1 MEILIIIN
9 ELVEILFLILGL
21 FLLLKPLHCSVKR
34 GYLIS
39 INILT
44 ITIWMIS
51 CMCLRNHA
59 EIFLLLRFLILAI
72 YALVVYKGIFF
83 ESMFKCFALLVCV
96 DAFNFVFALITY
108 PVILMFGINEK
119 HVGAVAM
126 TLIIDAVAYGITLFV
141 IKNRKPIF
149 LWNIIGAAKNGMFII
164 CVVIEV
170 VFVGLKTANYN
181 QNNITIYL
189 LWIAFIVFGI
199 TILTLWLRDRKKQHD
214 KFSELIKYEHRTR
227 EIIPAIEKALQD
239 LKNMGLTKAGEQRM
253 IAELEAICKSDRS
266 CLRGRNR
273 QVRSFETTGSPILDN
288 QLEQFVEEC
297 EENGILLDV
306 IVRAEITAFLDLE
319 DVEIL
324 TVLQI
329 VGDLYRNA
337 FKAVSK
343 NKEKKNLLIC
353 FGYNANDYYEIGI
366 YDNGHPF
373 PSQIKEQLGV
383 RGVTVDGTGHGMA
396 DVFEHL
402 HRHQA
407 SFVLEE
413 NPAKGFTFTKGIH
426 IVFDE
431 KDRMEILS

>member
-1 MEILIIIN
+1 MEILYIVN
-9 ELVEILFLILGL
+9 EIVEVLFLIIGL
-21 FLLLKPLHCSVKR
+21 KGLQDICCKFKGTYIRLVTNISIIIIWTLLCVVMYHMQGIFLVLRIIIVFIYVYIIYKSNFLDTFLKVIVLFTFIDVLNLLVVLMTYPIATKIGIDSESNILVIISFAGHMIS
-34 GYLIS
+34 YLI
-39 INILT
+39 
-44 ITIWMIS
+44 
-51 CMCLRNHA
+51 
-59 EIFLLLRFLILAI
+59 
-72 YALVVYKGIFF
+72 
-83 ESMFKCFALLVCV
+83 
-96 DAFNFVFALITY
+96 ALI
-108 PVILMFGINEK
+108 
-119 HVGAVAM
+119 
-126 TLIIDAVAYGITLFV
+126 IIYERRPHA
-141 IKNRKPIF
+141 
-149 LWNIIGAAKNGMFII
+149 LWNIFVGAKRGIFII
-164 CVVIEV
+164 CVVVEI
-170 VFVGLKTANYN
+170 FFLAFKTLDFN

>member
-1 MEILIIIN
+1 MEILFALGEVIEMIFLIVGLRYLQNMAEPIIKKKTLYCANFITILICIVFYAFLFDRQDGYLLIRIVILVIYIGTVYKSRYTDKVCKILVLLFLVDILNLLFAIVTYPIARALNIATGDILAEIVAIIID
-9 ELVEILFLILGL
+9 LI
-21 FLLLKPLHCSVKR
+21 
-34 GYLIS
+34 GYLVVLYI
-39 INILT
+39 INKRVPMVA
-44 ITIWMIS
+44 WNMIG
-51 CMCLRNHA
+51 NA
-59 EIFLLLRFLILAI
+59 K
-72 YALVVYKGIFF
+72 KGIVVT
-83 ESMFKCFALLVCV
+83 C
-96 DAFNFVFALITY
+96 I
-108 PVILMFGINEK
+108 
-119 HVGAVAM
+119 
-126 TLIIDAVAYGITLFV
+126 
-141 IKNRKPIF
+141 
-149 LWNIIGAAKNGMFII
+149 
-164 CVVIEV
+164 VIET
-170 VFVGLKTANYN
+170 VFVGLKMSSFRQEDNK
-181 QNNITIYL
+181 IYL
-189 LWIAFIVFGI
+189 LCTIFILFGA

-239 LKNMGLTKAGEQRM
+239 LKNMGLTKAEEQRM

-426 IVFDE
+426 VVFDE

>member
-1 MEILIIIN
+1 MGILYAIN
-9 ELVEILFLILGL
+9 ELAEVLILIVGLEWLQRSYKTRKIFLILGMI
-21 FLLLKPLHCSVKR
+21 FAWMLLCVLMLDVQ
-34 GYLIS
+34 
-39 INILT
+39 
-44 ITIWMIS
+44 
-51 CMCLRNHA
+51 
-59 EIFLLLRFLILAI
+59 EIFLLIR
-72 YALVVYKGIFF
+72 YALVCAYIFGMYRRSFVDMILKCMVLFMCVDVINFVLTFITYPIILVLGLDTSHVLSRWILIAIHVIGYIVILLFVKKRKPHLLWNFLGSAKKGIFI
-83 ESMFKCFALLVCV
+83 VCMV
-96 DAFNFVFALITY
+96 LETVFIAIRT
-108 PVILMFGINEK
+108 E
-119 HVGAVAM
+119 
-126 TLIIDAVAYGITLFV
+126 
-141 IKNRKPIF
+141 IF
-149 LWNIIGAAKNGMFII
+149 
-164 CVVIEV
+164 
-170 VFVGLKTANYN
+170 N